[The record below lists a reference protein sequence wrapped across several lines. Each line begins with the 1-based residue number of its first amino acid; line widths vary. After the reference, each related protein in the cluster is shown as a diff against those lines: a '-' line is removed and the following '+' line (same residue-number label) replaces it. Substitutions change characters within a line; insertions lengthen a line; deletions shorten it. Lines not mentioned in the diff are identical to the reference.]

1 MDWCKLVIG
10 WFAAV
15 ILVGCAQ
22 VGQISGGEQDK
33 TAPKPIESGSTPPN
47 ETTFFSGKEVRLT
60 FDEFVQLNSPQ
71 QTMTI
76 VPKHANLKARITKK
90 TLVINWEEDLEPNTT
105 YVISLNGTVKDV
117 AEGNDS
123 LLQVVFSTGAVVDS
137 LSFKGKV
144 NNGFTNKPEKD
155 LTVGLFT
162 LGDSLEPI
170 YFTKTQAD
178 GAFTFNYLKSGVYTV
193 FAFEDKNSDG
203 KRQLVERL
211 AFRNEQLQLDS
222 AVVDSIPLRLFEPQ
236 QKPQLRNAKFNS
248 PGSVL
253 VGSTVP
259 LENVSFSVNGK
270 PISEDKHTLIKK
282 DSIQLFYPVSNES
295 ELEIVADG
303 GEWKDTLT
311 LRITEKEKL
320 AKLKVKPLAMTTG
333 VGPHEQLAFQVTD
346 LIQSIDTSA
355 IKCIDITTKN
365 SIPFTFSYKK
375 DTVVFTLDRSGKK
388 SIKWQFGQAAFKGE
402 AGTIND
408 SVSYTIP
415 LKIAREY
422 GNLLVKTSGF
432 PTYTKFELLKE
443 NKIVREI
450 VNNVSGEL
458 RVDFLDPGEYTIRA
472 IDDANK
478 NGSWDTGNVVLRIQP
493 ETVRYFTNPIRIRSN
508 WDVEVELVATP

>member
-10 WFAAV
+10 WFAA
-15 ILVGCAQ
+15 ILLVGCAQ

-33 TAPKPIESGSTPPN
+33 TAPRPVESASTPAN
-47 ETTFFSGKEVRLT
+47 GTTFFSGKEVRLT

-76 VPKHANLKARITKK
+76 VPKHANLKARISKK
-90 TLVINWEEDLEPNTT
+90 TVVINWEEDLEPNTT

-123 LLQVVFSTGAVVDS
+123 LLQVVFSTGAIVDS
-137 LSFKGKV
+137 LSFTGKV

-155 LTVGLFT
+155 LMVGLFT
-162 LGDSLEPI
+162 SDDSLEPV

-178 GAFTFNYLKSGVYTV
+178 GAFAFNYLKSGIYSV

-203 KRQLVERL
+203 KRQASERL
-211 AFRNEQLQLDS
+211 AFRYEPLQLDS
-222 AVVDSIPLRLFEPQ
+222 SAVDTIPLRLFEPQ

-248 PGSVL
+248 PGSVV
-253 VGSTVP
+253 VGSSVP
-259 LENVSFSVNGK
+259 LEGVSFRINGQSISV
-270 PISEDKHTLIKK
+270 DKRSLIKK
-282 DSIQLFYPVSNES
+282 DSIQLFYPVSGES
-295 ELEIVADG
+295 ELEIIATAS
-303 GEWKDTLT
+303 EWQDTLT
-311 LRITEKEKL
+311 LRVTEKEKL

-346 LIQSIDTSA
+346 LIQSIDTNA

-365 SIPFTFSYKK
+365 RVPFSLSFRK
-375 DTVVFTLDRSGKK
+375 DTVIFTLDRSGKK

-422 GNLLVKTSGF
+422 GNLLVKTNGF
-432 PTYTKFELLKE
+432 PVYTKFELLKE
-443 NKIVREI
+443 NKVVREI
-450 VNNVSGEL
+450 VNNANGEL
-458 RVDFLDPGEYTIRA
+458 RVNFLDPGEYTIRA
-472 IDDANK
+472 IDDANQ